1 MDGTALVGVD
11 IEGGERLT
19 NALVQEGLEVF
30 AAFWFYFSDSDEW
43 QFMVALPSVNE
54 KGPKQAYALVQSV
67 LDKLDPP
74 PAISLRDVAVADPE
88 DSLIR
93 ALRRTLGTGT
103 GKTRSVWFT
112 QNVVFNILVE
122 AAYIYRMVSL

>member
-1 MDGTALVGVD
+1 MDGTTLVGVD

-19 NALVQEGLEVF
+19 NALVQEGLKVY
-30 AAFWFYFSDSDEW
+30 AAFWFYFSDSDKW
-43 QFMVALPSVNE
+43 QLMVALPSVNQ

-67 LDKLDPP
+67 LDKLEPP
-74 PAISLRDVAVADPE
+74 SAISLRDVAVADP
-88 DSLIR
+88 DDPLIR
-93 ALRRTLGTGT
+93 ALRRAAGTDT

-112 QNVVFNILVE
+112 QNVVNNIFVE